1 MYIGYDIKNGI
12 KYAKICTGKRVNGKV
27 VTSQKSLGR
36 VLDEAAGIYQNR
48 ERGVFTFDVE
58 TGEYGTP
65 DASFVPTGTRRK
77 NAQEKL
83 ILNFGDAFVLDEYIS
98 KVGMW
103 DVVDSLGYGNS
114 DTLRSMVLYYILEN
128 RSNQLAQAWHEGSYA
143 SVRYPKAN
151 LTSQR
156 ISDFL
161 SSIGDEENQRAYFA
175 EYFKLVGNRPGG
187 EKVIIDS
194 TGLPNSIHFPL
205 TAISNHNGKLSN
217 EVRLIYVVQQGT
229 NLPLFFRYVPGNVID
244 VSTLIRTIAELKA
257 YGINTKFAI
266 LDAGYLTQDNL
277 RALYEHKVSFL
288 SRLQENRKD
297 YRELKAAHLG
307 SLESKEHLVEYNSR
321 YVYVKRV
328 KATIMGQPAYAYIC
342 RDMAMKNIESSK
354 LMDRAKARGMTTDEV
369 FEAMEDQG
377 VFILYSSR
385 PIRTGDVLEKYY
397 IRQQIEQVFD
407 ICKNNTN
414 LLPLRVHAED
424 TFRGHLVLAF
434 IASVIVKMLQ
444 DSLKKSGCSVNRAL
458 YTLGQQHC
466 KVFDEVVLPCEPVKK
481 VNDILKTLK
490 IKWPLEIRTDS

>member
-1 MYIGYDIKNGI
+1 M
-12 KYAKICTGKRVNGKV
+12 
-27 VTSQKSLGR
+27 VTTQKSLGR
-36 VLDEAAGIYQNR
+36 VLDEAAGIYQSR
-48 ERGVFTFDVE
+48 ERGVFTFNVE
-58 TGEYGTP
+58 TGEYGIP
-65 DASFVPTGTRRK
+65 DASFVPNGTRRK
-77 NAQEKL
+77 NAREKL
-83 ILNFGDAFVLDEYIS
+83 ILNFGDAFVLDEYIGRA
-98 KVGMW
+98 GMW
-103 DVVDSLGYGNS
+103 DVADSLGYGNP
-114 DTLRSMVLYYILEN
+114 DTLRCMILYYILEN

-156 ISDFL
+156 ISDLL
-161 SSIGDEENQRAYFA
+161 SAVGDEGSQRAFFA
-175 EYFKLVGNRPGG
+175 EYFKLVGSRPGG

-205 TAISNHNGKLSN
+205 TAVSNHNGKISN

-229 NLPLFFRYVPGNVID
+229 NLPLFFRHVPGNVID

-257 YGINTKFAI
+257 HGIDTKFAI

-277 RALYEHKVSFL
+277 RELYEHKVSFL
-288 SRLQENRKD
+288 SRLQENRND
-297 YRELKAAHLG
+297 YRELKAEHLG

-328 KATIMGQPAYAYIC
+328 RATIMGQQAYAYIC
-342 RDMAMKNIESSK
+342 RDMAMRNIESSK
-354 LMDRAKARGMTTDEV
+354 LLDRAKAQGMTTDEV
-369 FEAMEDQG
+369 FDAMEDQG

-385 PIRTGDVLEKYY
+385 PIRTMDVLEKYY

-414 LLPLRVHAED
+414 LLPLRVHSED

-444 DSLKKSGCSVNRAL
+444 DSLKKSGCSVNMAL
-458 YTLGQQHC
+458 YNLGLQHC
-466 KVFDEVVLPCEPVKK
+466 KVFDDVVLPCEPVKK

-490 IKWPLEIRTDS
+490 IKYPLEISTVS

>member
-12 KYAKICTGKRVNGKV
+12 KYAKVCTGKRVDGKV
-27 VTSQKSLGR
+27 VTTQKSLGR
-36 VLDEAAGIYQNR
+36 VLDEAAGIYQSR
-48 ERGVFTFDVE
+48 ERGVFTFNVE
-58 TGEYGTP
+58 TGEYGIP
-65 DASFVPTGTRRK
+65 DASFVPNGTRRK
-77 NAQEKL
+77 NAREKL
-83 ILNFGDAFVLDEYIS
+83 ILNFGDAFVLDEYIGRA
-98 KVGMW
+98 GMW
-103 DVVDSLGYGNS
+103 DVADSLGYGNP
-114 DTLRSMVLYYILEN
+114 DTLRCMILYYILEN

-151 LTSQR
+151 LTSQG
-156 ISDFL
+156 ISDLL
-161 SSIGDEENQRAYFA
+161 SAVGDEGSQRAFFA
-175 EYFKLVGNRPGG
+175 EYFKLVGSRPGG

-205 TAISNHNGKLSN
+205 TAVSNHNGKISN

-229 NLPLFFRYVPGNVID
+229 NLPLFFRHVPGNVID

-257 YGINTKFAI
+257 HGIDTKFAI

-277 RALYEHKVSFL
+277 RELYEHKVSFL
-288 SRLQENRKD
+288 SRLQENRND
-297 YRELKAAHLG
+297 YRELKAEHLG

-328 KATIMGQPAYAYIC
+328 RATIMGQQAYAYIC
-342 RDMAMKNIESSK
+342 RDMAMRNIESSK
-354 LMDRAKARGMTTDEV
+354 LLDRAKAQGMTTDEV
-369 FEAMEDQG
+369 FDAMEDQG

-385 PIRTGDVLEKYY
+385 PIRTMDVLEKYY

-414 LLPLRVHAED
+414 LLPLRVHSED

-444 DSLKKSGCSVNRAL
+444 DSLKKSGCSVNMAL
-458 YTLGQQHC
+458 YNLGLQHC
-466 KVFDEVVLPCEPVKK
+466 KVFDDVVLPCEPVKK

-490 IKWPLEIRTDS
+490 IKYPLEISTVS